1 MNWILQFVK
10 MDKSQQYNNEF
21 KKSKLQNAK
30 VGILSLI
37 KLKNLQINTVCVY
50 VCAVCVEWESD
61 ETGKCGE
68 ITPEE
73 SA

>member
-37 KLKNLQINTVCVY
+37 KLKNLQINTVCV
-50 VCAVCVEWESD
+50 CVCVCVCVMTKD
-61 ETGKCGE
+61 
-68 ITPEE
+68 
-73 SA
+73 